1 MLLLHS
7 YWAHFGSLNYL
18 FIRTFFFF
26 YFTISTGW
34 HDPLFH
40 RIWRAIINLHLIQG
54 EVILLDLLFII
65 TTLVTIVA
73 LFLLTREQMKVIILI
88 VFNFGRSTQILI
100 ILNDLFDDIRRKAF
114 LLRVVDLNFVE
125 FVVLNDYEQ
134 L

>member
-18 FIRTFFFF
+18 FIGTFSSFC
-26 YFTISTGW
+26 FTISTSW
-34 HDPLFH
+34 HGPLFH
-40 RIWRAIINLHLIQG
+40 RIWRAIINLHLIRG
-54 EVILLDLLFII
+54 DVILLDLLFII
-65 TTLVTIVA
+65 ATLVTIVV